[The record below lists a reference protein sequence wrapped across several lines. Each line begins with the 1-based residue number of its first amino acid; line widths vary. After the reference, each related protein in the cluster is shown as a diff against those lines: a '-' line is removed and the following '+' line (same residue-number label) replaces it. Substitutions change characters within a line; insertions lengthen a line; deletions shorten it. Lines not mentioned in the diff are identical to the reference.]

1 MVNKTS
7 DLFVHIFVV
16 DHFISGGWAA
26 VLLHVCKLLA
36 SASVAV
42 VMA

>member
-26 VLLHVCKLLA
+26 VPATC
-36 SASVAV
+36 
-42 VMA
+42 M